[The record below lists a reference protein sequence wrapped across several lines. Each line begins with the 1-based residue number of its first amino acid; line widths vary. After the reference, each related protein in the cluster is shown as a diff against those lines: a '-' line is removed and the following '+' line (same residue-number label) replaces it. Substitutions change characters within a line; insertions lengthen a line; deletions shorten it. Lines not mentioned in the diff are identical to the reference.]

1 MIIKKI
7 SSNWFMLTS
16 EGDEGKMVWFG
27 YSEAE
32 VMFKFNAFIRRI
44 DLTALQ

>member
-7 SSNWFMLTS
+7 SSKWFMLTS
-16 EGDEGKMVWFG
+16 ESDEGRMIWFG

-32 VMFKFNAFIRRI
+32 VMFKFNAFIRKI
-44 DLTALQ
+44 DLKALQ